1 MGLPSLSRSLSPGR
15 PSGEARAGALPS
27 GLQLPEPPQE
37 RGAAAL
43 PAPPPRTLGQRRAGT
58 GTSCD
63 PRWQPSARQGGCSAF
78 VPTASEL
85 LASACSG
92 VTQVISA

>member
-43 PAPPPRTLGQRRAGT
+43 PAPPLAPWDSAGLGQAPAVT
-58 GTSCD
+58 
-63 PRWQPSARQGGCSAF
+63 PGGSPQLVREAAQRLCPQLANCWLQLAQ
-78 VPTASEL
+78 VL
-85 LASACSG
+85 LR
-92 VTQVISA
+92 